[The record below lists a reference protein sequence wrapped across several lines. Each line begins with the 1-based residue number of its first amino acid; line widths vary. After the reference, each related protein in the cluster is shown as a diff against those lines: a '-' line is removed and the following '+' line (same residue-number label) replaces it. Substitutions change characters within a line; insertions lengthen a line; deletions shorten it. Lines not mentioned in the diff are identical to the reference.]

1 MAHRVWGHL
10 GITYADVKKLMGDFP
25 KAHHPSVK
33 FVSCTKPANSI
44 ECQASIEVVLTLSQ
58 VLLDSGSDETLVSED
73 LLVALEHLGAS
84 LNTVTLETSIG
95 SLVLRGL
102 RACVEEKKMEID
114 VLIGRPIMER
124 LGFTVDGVG
133 RGK

>member
-1 MAHRVWGHL
+1 MPHRVWGHL

-33 FVSCTKPANSI
+33 PANSI
-44 ECQASIEVVLTLSQ
+44 ECQASIEV
-58 VLLDSGSDETLVSED
+58 
-73 LLVALEHLGAS
+73 
-84 LNTVTLETSIG
+84 TVTLETSIG